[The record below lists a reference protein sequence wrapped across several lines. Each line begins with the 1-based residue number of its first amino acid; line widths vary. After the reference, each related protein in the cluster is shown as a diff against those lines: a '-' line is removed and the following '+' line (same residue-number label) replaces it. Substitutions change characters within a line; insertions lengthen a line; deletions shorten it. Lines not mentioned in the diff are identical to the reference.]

1 MHCCN
6 VVAQE
11 GYSVCWVALQR
22 QEGARAV
29 IPLHKGS
36 KGRLDRLE
44 GRSRPDNHSTKAL
57 AST

>member
-29 IPLHKGS
+29 NPLQEGS
-36 KGRLDRLE
+36 KGHLDLQE
-44 GRSRPDNHSTKAL
+44 GSKGHLDLQKV
-57 AST
+57 